1 MVSFESFLEF
11 PKALRLELIQ
21 ILIFHIVTSTSASA
35 GVTVYKALK
44 EAQQGGDLRPGDWVA
59 IPGCGG
65 GLGHLAVQ
73 YAAAMGYRV
82 VGIDTGSEKKA
93 LATKLGAEA
102 FVDFKT
108 SKVSLCW
115 FLVYQSRF
123 TNSLSPLSVQI
134 NRTSS
139 RTSRRLPAA
148 MDLTQQLSLL
158 QELLPTSKH

>member
-1 MVSFESFLEF
+1 
-11 PKALRLELIQ
+11 LIS
-21 ILIFHIVTSTSASA
+21 ILTFHVVISTSTSA

-73 YAAAMGYRV
+73 YASNMGFRV
-82 VGIDTGSEKKA
+82 LGIDTGSEKKA

-108 SKVSLCW
+108 TKVSLITV
-115 FLVYQSRF
+115 FR
-123 TNSLSPLSVQI
+123 TPL
-134 NRTSS
+134 NEERTF
-139 RTSRRLPAA
+139 
-148 MDLTQQLSLL
+148 
-158 QELLPTSKH
+158 